1 MISLEKMDILQLGKQ
16 EYDKKLL
23 KKSVARASALFEIE
37 QNITIKS
44 QNVCNFLLALAK
56 FKWKRDLSGLVYHA
70 EKYILQNTKDLT
82 PRDIANVA
90 WAFAK
95 LGLGRQV
102 VQHLSDVTINRMKDF
117 NAQEMSKLL
126 YAVDKCKKN
135 KSLQRM
141 YSKPVTLTFQ
151 FNNMDNYVKIN
162 YLPGGGRDQSEK
174 RELSGATGAT
184 GCSLWD
190 PSIALSHF
198 LSDHFCSSF
207 ITARSLNSQNAN
219 LISMDGRLKQLLS

>member
-1 MISLEKMDILQLGKQ
+1 MS
-16 EYDKKLL
+16 
-23 KKSVARASALFEIE
+23 
-37 QNITIKS
+37 
-44 QNVCNFLLALAK
+44 
-56 FKWKRDLSGLVYHA
+56 HA

-117 NAQEMSKLL
+117 NAQEISKLL
-126 YAVDKCKKN
+126 YAVDKCNVKN
-135 KSLQRM
+135 KTLQRM
-141 YSKPVTLTFQ
+141 YSKPVTLTFE
-151 FNNMDNYVKIN
+151 FNNMDNCIKIN

-198 LSDHFCSSF
+198 LSDHFYSIFDNGKKYKFPKCKFDFDGWSPKTVVELGSGIGLCSVV
-207 ITARSLNSQNAN
+207 AERSLARKTMDHAMLLAQMEMIMSASCSEI
-219 LISMDGRLKQLLS
+219 ISTKRF